1 MAPSKLMWES
11 PLTPLDSMVEAM
23 LFSNSIAIVVVV
35 SSSYPYRCRRIV
47 VVVVSLS
54 SYRRRRIIIV
64 SLSNHHRIVVVVVN
78 VGGRIDDGGSD
89 YYVDYEKAYEAE
101 QAKEKGQGGAFRCR
115 VQFHFEKNHAL
126 T

>member
-1 MAPSKLMWES
+1 MNIMAPSKLMWES

-23 LFSNSIAIVVVV
+23 LFSNFIAIVVVV
-35 SSSYPYRCRRIV
+35 SSSYRC
-47 VVVVSLS
+47 
-54 SYRRRRIIIV
+54 RRRRIIIV
-64 SLSNHHRIVVVVVN
+64 SSSNHHRIVVVVVN
-78 VGGRIDDGGSD
+78 VSGRIDDGGSD
-89 YYVDYEKAYEAE
+89 YYVDYEKACEAE

>member
-1 MAPSKLMWES
+1 MNMAPSKLMWES

-23 LFSNSIAIVVVV
+23 LFSNSNAIVVVVV
-35 SSSYPYRCRRIV
+35 SSSY
-47 VVVVSLS
+47 
-54 SYRRRRIIIV
+54 RRRIIIV
-64 SLSNHHRIVVVVVN
+64 SSSNHHRIVVIVVN

-89 YYVDYEKAYEAE
+89 YYFDYEKACEAE